1 MVFYTCNQFLISS
14 GFSISL
20 FNQSVHS
27 SAAKKDN
34 NFFYAGYFGS
44 TLGGYT
50 YDTMGFENSTLV
62 VIAMQILALVAIFG
76 IFYAAKI
83 TRIVPNEETTQA
95 LLSSKSA

>member
-1 MVFYTCNQFLISS
+1 MIFDLGIST
-14 GFSISL
+14 
-20 FNQSVHS
+20 VHS
-27 SAAKKDN
+27 CAAKKDN

-62 VIAMQILALVAIFG
+62 VITMQILALVAIFG